1 MSAVISSRTP
11 EGEPARCPICGA
23 MESIEPT
30 RPPGDAP
37 CPACGHLLWIREGTG
52 GRVAPRTLSAHAE
65 RLLRSVPR
73 RPMFGIGATLA
84 RQVGRAIRAARAR
97 VPAHAPAEA
106 SGVYWP
112 TKLRLRVDNRPKL
125 PKR

>member
-37 CPACGHLLWIREGTG
+37 CPACGHLLWIAENAGARI
-52 GRVAPRTLSAHAE
+52 APRSLSVHAE

-84 RQVGRAIRAARAR
+84 RQVRRMIRAARVR
-97 VPAHAPAEA
+97 VPSRAPAES
-106 SGVYWP
+106 SGVYCP